1 MPENIE
7 NLHSGHLS
15 AAAIRAL
22 ADGLLMPDDALPL
35 LEHLEV
41 CPDCMDAYI
50 AALAETK
57 LQETP
62 DGLADR
68 VLAAVKQEDKTAQK
82 PVLVVLPAIAKLMA
96 AVALTMVLVF
106 TGVFDAIG
114 HGARDLVDTIGTS
127 SSARPE
133 EDSGQLARWS
143 EALDTGIQ
151 KLVEQ
156 WNAIFVRR

>member
-1 MPENIE
+1 MPENLE
-7 NLHSGHLS
+7 KFQSGHLP

-22 ADGLLMPDDALPL
+22 ADGLLTPDDALPL
-35 LEHLEV
+35 LEHLEA
-41 CPDCMDAYI
+41 CPACMDAYI
-50 AALAETK
+50 AALAETE

-62 DGLADR
+62 EELTGR
-68 VLAAVKQEDKTAQK
+68 VLAAVERENKTEK
-82 PVLVVLPAIAKLMA
+82 KTVLVVFPAVAKLMA
-96 AVALTMVLVF
+96 ALALTMVLFF

-114 HGARDLVDTIGTS
+114 HGARDLVDTISTS
-127 SSARPE
+127 SSARP

>member
-1 MPENIE
+1 MPENLVIFPT
-7 NLHSGHLS
+7 GHLS

-22 ADGLLMPDDALPL
+22 ADGLLTPDDALPL
-35 LEHLEV
+35 LEHLEA
-41 CPDCMDAYI
+41 CPACMDAYI
-50 AALAETK
+50 AALEETE

-68 VLAAVKQEDKTAQK
+68 VLAAVAREDAADKKT
-82 PVLVVLPAIAKLMA
+82 VMVVFPAVAKLMA
-96 AVALTMVLVF
+96 AVALTMVLFF

-114 HGARDLVDTIGTS
+114 RGARDLVDTIGTS
-127 SSARPE
+127 ASARP